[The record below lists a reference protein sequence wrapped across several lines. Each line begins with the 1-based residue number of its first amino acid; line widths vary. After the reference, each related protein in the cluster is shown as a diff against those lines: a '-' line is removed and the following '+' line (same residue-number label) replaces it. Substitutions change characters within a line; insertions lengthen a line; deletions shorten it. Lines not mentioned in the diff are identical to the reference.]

1 VLYKVIDAEKIQP
14 NQEELSD
21 TTGRA
26 IDNVTA
32 KMTPKEIKELQQ
44 DGRLFNMVNSIALDM
59 TFRKAVEYLSAIA
72 KGEPL
77 PEASEAD
84 ETEAGEADP
93 ESEITPE
100 EAAPTPTSEDE
111 TPPEVGESTPE
122 EDESEDA

>member
-1 VLYKVIDAEKIQP
+1 
-14 NQEELSD
+14 
-21 TTGRA
+21 
-26 IDNVTA
+26 
-32 KMTPKEIKELQQ
+32 MTPKEIKELQQ